1 MNHQRKFGIG
11 VMLTALVLMCTQTID
26 AQLVPD
32 PQRDLSVTFSSR
44 HNGREPGAVV
54 GVVRNNSANAYR
66 CVRIEFDLYTRFDLR
81 LHGQEGRH
89 LGVLPMQ
96 LENLQ
101 PGGFRAYEQALP
113 FPAGIGLRSVTSC
126 ASKPFG
132 QTGIETPGGP
142 KIVSF
147 TLRPDRVR
155 NGEAVIFDVANG
167 ERTARF
173 FGRA

>member
-11 VMLTALVLMCTQTID
+11 VVLTALFLMRTQTID
-26 AQLVPD
+26 AQMVRD

-66 CVRIEFDLYTRFDLR
+66 CVPLNLPLYGFHLG

-101 PGGFRAYEQALP
+101 PGEFQPYKRALP
-113 FPAGIGLRSVTSC
+113 FFRQEQDSLGHQLRN
-126 ASKPFG
+126 KPFG

-142 KIVSF
+142 KSCF

-155 NGEAVIFDVANG
+155 NGEAVIFTWK
-167 ERTARF
+167 R
-173 FGRA
+173 